1 MIRVSNLSQNVS
13 SLFEDI
19 NNMKT
24 EFPQNEKFPRS
35 EMHTPLP
42 RLGLT
47 ANVLMYF
54 VNLPETEPP
63 R

>member
-13 SLFEDI
+13 SLFED

-24 EFPQNEKFPRS
+24 EFPQSEKFSWS
-35 EMHTPLP
+35 EMHNPLP

-47 ANVLMYF
+47 ANVLMCF